1 MNSLADLYRR
11 DLSRLKQQ
19 IEAFRS
25 DEMLSRTLPGIANS
39 AGTLV
44 LHLEGNLREY
54 IGRQLGQVSYVR
66 NRPLEFT
73 ANDTARNELLRRVTE
88 LSILI
93 PTIIESLSQEAMESE
108 YPEAVLGRALT
119 TGAFLI
125 HLYGHLNWHLG
136 QLDYLRRILSG
147 EGAIARAEL

>member
-1 MNSLADLYRR
+1 MDSLADLYRR

-25 DEMLSRTLPGIANS
+25 DEMLWRTLPGISNS

-73 ANDTARNELLRRVTE
+73 ANSIEKSELLRRITE
-88 LSILI
+88 LSVLI
-93 PTIIESLSQEAMESE
+93 PSTIESLPQEAMERE

-147 EGAIARAEL
+147 EGAIASAQL